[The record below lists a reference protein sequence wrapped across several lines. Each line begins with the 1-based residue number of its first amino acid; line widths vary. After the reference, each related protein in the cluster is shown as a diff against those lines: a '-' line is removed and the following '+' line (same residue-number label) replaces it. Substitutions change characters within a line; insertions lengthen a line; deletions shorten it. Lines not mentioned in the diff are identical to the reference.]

1 MEYITD
7 LKGKQLMPGLYARLL
22 HSSNMTLSFVDIDK
36 GSNMP
41 IHQHP
46 HEQITF
52 VMEGELEMNIGGE
65 TMVLTPGTVHII
77 PGNTPHGA
85 LALTDVKVLDVFNP
99 VREDYIVK

>member
-1 MEYITD
+1 MEHITD

-22 HSSNMTLSFVDIDK
+22 HSANMTLSFVDIDK

-65 TMVLTPGTVHII
+65 TMLFTPGTVHVI
-77 PGNTPHGA
+77 PGNVPHGA
-85 LALTDVKVLDVFNP
+85 YARTDVKVLDVFNP
-99 VREDYIVK
+99 VREDYIIK